1 MWNTNRRRRKT
12 NVKSKLLVT
21 IVQNVVKQT
30 GIWHGTPTMEL
41 LRKCNATNF
50 LRHAILVKTTTTAT
64 TIQQQCLFSFIVK
77 IKQRNKMKKK
87 KKQKLYAMK
96 WSEKMLRSTLDKSH
110 PKKHFQTE
118 LNRTE
123 QHKTEQNRI
132 ELN

>member
-1 MWNTNRRRRKT
+1 MLVFFHRK
-12 NVKSKLLVT
+12 NKAKK
-21 IVQNVVKQT
+21 QN
-30 GIWHGTPTMEL
+30 E
-41 LRKCNATNF
+41 
-50 LRHAILVKTTTTAT
+50 
-64 TIQQQCLFSFIVK
+64 
-77 IKQRNKMKKK
+77 KK